1 MAPPIQPIQPNN
13 SCCEPVNGNDVGVDF
28 DSACGGGWECPPKS
42 VCMGGHWPGDT
53 RTLCACVTAKTL
65 QDRIKEGWIVR
76 YPLARVDKPK
86 EIAAFLPTPSPD
98 QQSLIEILDL
108 YTQEYPQTSS
118 RVGYVPLIPTIE
130 PNPYKGTYNHSNAM
144 FRRQDPGWVE
154 CPEEIRNG
162 CRDDAFNTCNFHC
175 GEYGGSSCG
184 NSGSPP
190 TWGCGP
196 QQSDGDIDAST
207 ASCGQLIQ
215 EWERAACYAT
225 IQEYLECAGRYNVA
239 VRVYNEREA
248 ARAAC
253 RQREA
258 DAVKAC
264 KDQET
269 SCRRI
274 LFMRC
279 MDASGCEGGLLFPF
293 DFEGPQSF
301 ESQA

>member
-1 MAPPIQPIQPNN
+1 MALPSLNK
-13 SCCEPVNGNDVGVDF
+13 SCVQTPDGDGTDVAYDIE
-28 DSACGGGWECPPKS
+28 ARCGGGWVCPS
-42 VCMGGHWPGDT
+42 VCTCMQYFYPTGEAGEM
-53 RTLCACVTAKTL
+53 CACVTKSNIQT
-65 QDRIKEGWIVR
+65 RIDAGWKFKSVF
-76 YPLARVDKPK
+76 ARVDPRLP
-86 EIAAFLPTPSPD
+86 EIAAFIPSPSPD
-98 QQSLIEILDL
+98 HQSLIGLLDL
-108 YTQEYPQTSS
+108 YTQEYPQASS

-130 PNPYKGTYNHSNAM
+130 PNPTKETYKHSNVM

-162 CRDDAFNTCNFHC
+162 CREDAFKTCNFHC

-184 NSGSPP
+184 SSGSPP

-196 QQSDGDIDAST
+196 QQSDGDIDASM
-207 ASCGQLIQ
+207 ASCGQLVQ
-215 EWERAACYAT
+215 EWERAACYTT
-225 IQEYLECAGRYNVA
+225 IQEYLECVGRYNVA
-239 VRVYNEREA
+239 AQAYNEREV

-279 MDASGCEGGLLFPF
+279 MDASGCEGGRLFPF
-293 DFEGPQSF
+293 DFEGPYSF